1 MVLIIL
7 GVDNLNNYYDTGLKE
22 QRLKRLKS
30 FKNFTF
36 KKIDLIDEK
45 KLNNVFLNFNPS
57 IVIHLAAQAGVRYSI
72 HNPRAYLDSNLIGF
86 HNIIEQCRR
95 CKIKN

>member
-1 MVLIIL
+1 MQKILITGAAGFIGYHLSRSLLEDGIIVL

-30 FKNFTF
+30 FRNFTF

-45 KLNNVFLNFNPS
+45 N
-57 IVIHLAAQAGVRYSI
+57 
-72 HNPRAYLDSNLIGF
+72 
-86 HNIIEQCRR
+86 
-95 CKIKN
+95 